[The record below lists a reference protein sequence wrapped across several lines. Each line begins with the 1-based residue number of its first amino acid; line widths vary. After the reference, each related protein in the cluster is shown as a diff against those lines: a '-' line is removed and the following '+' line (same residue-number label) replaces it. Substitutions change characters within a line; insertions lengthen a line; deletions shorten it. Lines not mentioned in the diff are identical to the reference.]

1 MSFSEVLAELP
12 ALSVAERQAV
22 IRRALELDDS
32 ELSSEEQALI
42 EPRLADHRKNPASG
56 LKLDEMKQRLHSYF
70 K

>member
-22 IRRALELDDS
+22 IRRALELDDQ
-32 ELSSEEQALI
+32 ELSSEEEALI
-42 EPRLADHRKNPASG
+42 ETRLADHRKTPASG
-56 LKLDEMKQRLHSYF
+56 LKLDEMKQRLRSHF